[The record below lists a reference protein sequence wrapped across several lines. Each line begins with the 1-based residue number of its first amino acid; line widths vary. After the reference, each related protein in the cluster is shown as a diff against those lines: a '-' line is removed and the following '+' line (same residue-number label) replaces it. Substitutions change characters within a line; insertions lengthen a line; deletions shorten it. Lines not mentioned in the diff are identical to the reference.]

1 MKNNFVQLLL
11 IPFFCIY
18 YTVKAQPYLGVQVL
32 AGTELY
38 THYKTPVLNEAGK
51 QIRSGTPVLNPTIG
65 LSGIWA
71 FTDDEDVMPYVK
83 LNSFVTYSPFSIPY
97 GSERTQGAA
106 NFAFLFGPGVYLE
119 GGLIQIQAMY
129 GYQFNKVDVYKTNS
143 GLTNGDRWFET
154 HVIELSCGFGLAD
167 WYTFAPFFKVGF
179 NNTDARTFHFG
190 VRIGVGV
197 WNGEAASF

>member
-1 MKNNFVQLLL
+1 MNSNYLKLLL
-11 IPFFCIY
+11 LPVFIICF
-18 YTVKAQPYLGVQVL
+18 TVQAQPYLGIQAL

-65 LSGIWA
+65 LSGIWS

-97 GSERTQGAA
+97 GQERTQGAA

-119 GGLIQIQAMY
+119 KGLVQIQVMY
-129 GYQFNKVDVYKTNS
+129 GYQFNKVDVYKTND
-143 GLTNGDRWFET
+143 GLSNGNRWFET
-154 HVIELSCGFGLAD
+154 HVIEISGGVGLAD
-167 WYTFAPFFKVGF
+167 WYSLTPFFKVGF
-179 NNTDARTFHFG
+179 NKNEARTFHFG
-190 VRIGVGV
+190 IRIGVGF
-197 WNGEAASF
+197 WNGEAASL